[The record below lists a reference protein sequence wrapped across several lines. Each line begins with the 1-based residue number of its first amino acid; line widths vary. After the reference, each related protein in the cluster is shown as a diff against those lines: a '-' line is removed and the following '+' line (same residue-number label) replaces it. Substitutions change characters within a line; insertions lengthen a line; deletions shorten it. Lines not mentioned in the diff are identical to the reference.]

1 MTYHHVDQTYFDLI
15 NDVLTNGV
23 EKADRTGTGTISV
36 FGRQSRY
43 DLTQGFPILTSKRVH
58 WKSVVG
64 ELLWFLRGDT
74 NIKWLKENGISIW
87 DEWADKD
94 GNLGPVYG
102 HQWRKWDHMFWGPYN
117 PNSVGDGPDEIEI
130 DQIKEVIQQIKTN
143 PDSRRLIVSAW
154 NVGDIPKMALAPCHT
169 MFQFYVVNGKL
180 SCQLYQRSCD
190 LGLGQPFNVASYAL
204 LTHMIAQVC
213 GLEVGDFVHTFGDLH
228 IYSNHV
234 EALKQQLHRTP
245 YPMSKL
251 VLNPEVKD
259 IDSFT
264 FEDIKLENYQ
274 HHPSI
279 KLPVAV

>member
-1 MTYHHVDQTYFDLI
+1 MTYQHVDQTYFDLI

-23 EKADRTGTGTISV
+23 EKTDRTGTGTISV

-87 DEWADKD
+87 DEWADGD
-94 GNLGPVYG
+94 GNLGPIYG
-102 HQWRKWDHMFWGPYN
+102 HQWRKWYEYDD
-117 PNSVGDGPDEIEI
+117 DGWNAASSI
-130 DQIKEVIQQIKTN
+130 DQIAQVIQQIKTN
-143 PDSRRLIVSAW
+143 PDSRRLIVSSW
-154 NVGDIPKMALAPCHT
+154 NVADIPNMALAPCHT

-213 GLEVGDFVHTFGDLH
+213 GLEVGEFVHTFGDLH
-228 IYSNHV
+228 IYKNHV
-234 EALKQQLHRTP
+234 DALRQQMHRTP
-245 YPMSKL
+245 YPMARLMLDKS
-251 VLNPEVKD
+251 VMD
-259 IDSFT
+259 IDEFDFDKVALDS
-264 FEDIKLENYQ
+264 YQ

-279 KLPVAV
+279 KLLVAV

>member
-23 EKADRTGTGTISV
+23 EKTDRTGTGTTSV
-36 FGRQSRY
+36 FGRQVRY
-43 DLTQGFPILTSKRVH
+43 DLSLGFPILTSKRVH

-87 DEWADKD
+87 DEWADGD
-94 GNLGPVYG
+94 GNLGPIYG
-102 HQWRKWDHMFWGPYN
+102 HQWRKWYEYDD
-117 PNSVGDGPDEIEI
+117 DGWNAASSI
-130 DQIKEVIQQIKTN
+130 DQIAQVIQQIKTN
-143 PDSRRLIVSAW
+143 PDSRRLIVSSW
-154 NVGDIPKMALAPCHT
+154 NVADIPNMALAPCHT

-190 LGLGQPFNVASYAL
+190 SFLGMPFNIASYAL

-213 GLEVGDFVHTFGDLH
+213 GLGVGDFVHTFGDLH
-228 IYSNHV
+228 IYSNHR
-234 EALKQQLHRTP
+234 EQLKEQLSRTP
-245 YPMSKL
+245 YPMPKL
-251 VLNPEVKD
+251 VLNPEIKD

-274 HHPSI
+274 HHPAI
-279 KLPVAV
+279 KGKVAI